1 MAGVAL
7 AASIPLLLSGS
18 ANAFVGNTAKDFTE
32 KVEQATPDVPLPG
45 LNQKGKE
52 AEAIGKAPAQSGP
65 GAADQVKGALEDVKP
80 KGGFFDRIN
89 AEALTD
95 NAPSVQFGK

>member
-1 MAGVAL
+1 MDYQGRLYVAVCDNVF
-7 AASIPLLLSGS
+7 LL
-18 ANAFVGNTAKDFTE
+18 
-32 KVEQATPDVPLPG
+32 
-45 LNQKGKE
+45 
-52 AEAIGKAPAQSGP
+52 
-65 GAADQVKGALEDVKP
+65 QVKGALEDVKP